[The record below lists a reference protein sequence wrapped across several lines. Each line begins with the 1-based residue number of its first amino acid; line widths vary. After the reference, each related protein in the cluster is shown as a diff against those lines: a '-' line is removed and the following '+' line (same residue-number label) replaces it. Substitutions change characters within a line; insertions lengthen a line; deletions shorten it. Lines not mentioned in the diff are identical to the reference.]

1 MGKSISFW
9 MRKQANI
16 FFIKGAREKVFGIFK
31 WVASHQ
37 RHIQEGNHVVLE
49 TIYVTVLRMNNRMNS
64 FQLLPSKTYEWGVFP
79 FQNS

>member
-9 MRKQANI
+9 MRKQPNI

-37 RHIQEGNHVVLE
+37 RHMNPGGYSCCKH
-49 TIYVTVLRMNNRMNS
+49 LRYGS
-64 FQLLPSKTYEWGVFP
+64 
-79 FQNS
+79 QNE

>member
-9 MRKQANI
+9 MRKQGNI

-37 RHIQEGNHVVLE
+37 RH
-49 TIYVTVLRMNNRMNS
+49 MN
-64 FQLLPSKTYEWGVFP
+64 PGG
-79 FQNS
+79 

>member
-37 RHIQEGNHVVLE
+37 RHMNPGLEGNHIVRNH
-49 TIYVTVLRMNNRMNS
+49 LRYGS
-64 FQLLPSKTYEWGVFP
+64 
-79 FQNS
+79 QNE